1 MIDTLQPDE
10 LATLTGAKRKA
21 DQIEWLRA
29 NRIPHLVGKDGYAK
43 VLRATVA
50 SVLGAPSNS
59 NGPELRLGT
68 K

>member
-1 MIDTLQPDE
+1 VIDTLLPDE

-29 NRIPHLVGKDGYAK
+29 NRIPHLVGKDGHAK
-43 VLRATVA
+43 VLRATVVA
-50 SVLGAPSNS
+50 ILGAPSNS
-59 NGPELRLGT
+59 TGPVLRLAS

>member
-1 MIDTLQPDE
+1 MSDFLEPAE
-10 LATLTGAKRKA
+10 LATFTGAKRKA

-29 NRIPHLVGKDGYAK
+29 NRIPHLVGKDGRAK

-50 SVLGAPSNS
+50 SILGAPGNS
-59 NGPELRLGT
+59 HGPELRFGT